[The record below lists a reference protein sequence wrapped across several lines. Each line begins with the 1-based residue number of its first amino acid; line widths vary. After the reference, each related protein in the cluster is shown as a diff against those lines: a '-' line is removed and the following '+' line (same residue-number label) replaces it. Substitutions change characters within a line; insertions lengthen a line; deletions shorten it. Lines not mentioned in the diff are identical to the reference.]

1 MIWLGRWVE
10 ALGAVRAE
18 GASALPVLKVGG
30 TRLEWNSPVAPPS
43 LRWCL
48 RLTEG
53 VKVPVSGLP
62 THTRGRGPP
71 VLEPCPQ
78 APSEEGC
85 VRTGGSPTAPAPP
98 AEPKHVYLRGVIF
111 GFSESLQF

>member
-53 VKVPVSGLP
+53 VKVPVSG
-62 THTRGRGPP
+62 
-71 VLEPCPQ
+71 
-78 APSEEGC
+78 GC
-85 VRTGGSPTAPAPP
+85 QLTPGA
-98 AEPKHVYLRGVIF
+98 GVPL
-111 GFSESLQF
+111 S